1 MKKRRIKEVRAIPP
15 YTHPGFFNFK
25 MAAFEAWRK
34 LGGLTGGTCYP
45 ARMFHWLAFRYD
57 ILPTVWKSW
66 SEVRLRFVE
75 PISVTFDTYPD
86 YAFYEVIPF
95 VWDCWPC
102 YFEKMCAWMKKHKVR
117 TAIFTSSIVADRMR
131 ERFPSMHVMYCPEAV
146 KTSTYQEGKPLA
158 EREIDVLEFGR
169 KSNINLTVDEKWNYV
184 CTNVNGKLVYE
195 NWQLYQAMGNA
206 KLTIALPRSITQPEV
221 AGDVETLTQR
231 YWENMLSRMVMVGHA
246 PKELIDLVGY
256 NPVVEL
262 DWDHPNEQ
270 IQDILMHIADFQE
283 LVDRNRETALQMGDW
298 SLRMGAITRFLRD
311 SRYEV

>member
-15 YTHPGFFNFK
+15 YTHPGFLNFK

-34 LGGLTGGTCYP
+34 HGGLTGGTCYP

-57 ILPTVWKSW
+57 ILPTVWRSW

-146 KTSTYQEGKPLA
+146 KTSIYHEGKPLA

-169 KSNINLTVDEKWNYV
+169 KSNIDIAVDGKLNYL
-184 CTNVNGKLVYE
+184 CTNVNGKFVYD
-195 NWQLYQAMGNA
+195 NRQIYQAMGNA
-206 KLTIALPRSITQPEV
+206 KLTIALPRSITQPEL

-231 YWENMLSRMVMVGHA
+231 YWESMLSRMVMVGHA

-270 IQDILMHIADFQE
+270 IQDILTHIADYQE
-283 LVDRNRETALQMGDW
+283 LVDRNREAALQMGDW